1 MWLEKKAQID
11 PTTSTSASDGPAE
24 PELFVLNVPLNSA
37 LIYAI

>member
-11 PTTSTSASDGPAE
+11 PTISTSVSDSLAG

-37 LIYAI
+37 LIYTM